1 MYHIPKN
8 TLLNRHLIHKNFR
21 STEHIDQRGIRLFY
35 CRFGQGY
42 QNLHKILA
50 PKEEIEIFSRNIN
63 NPDNRN
69 FFFQRIRNFVNI
81 FPDEEKIIEYQEQKK
96 CQRFTPS
103 IRKKFEITG
112 RNEEKLIEENEK
124 KVLSQTYIL
133 YDKAGMVKPTFVIEL
148 QQYVNIFSQFT
159 TFCEE
164 SDKNLKNFTKNQ
176 KNDFQLKNSYTS
188 KNEFS
193 LTLRKLDGSPAKFIS
208 KEVSIQ
214 FLIKTHTK
222 QKKKIYGKLSVVDT
236 FMVLGIQD
244 LT

>member
-1 MYHIPKN
+1 M
-8 TLLNRHLIHKNFR
+8 
-21 STEHIDQRGIRLFY
+21 
-35 CRFGQGY
+35 
-42 QNLHKILA
+42 
-50 PKEEIEIFSRNIN
+50 
-63 NPDNRN
+63 
-69 FFFQRIRNFVNI
+69 
-81 FPDEEKIIEYQEQKK
+81 
-96 CQRFTPS
+96 
-103 IRKKFEITG
+103 
-112 RNEEKLIEENEK
+112 
-124 KVLSQTYIL
+124 LSQTYIL

-164 SDKNLKNFTKNQ
+164 SDKNPKNFTKNQ

-193 LTLRKLDGSPAKFIS
+193 LALRKLDGSPAKFLS

>member
-1 MYHIPKN
+1 M
-8 TLLNRHLIHKNFR
+8 
-21 STEHIDQRGIRLFY
+21 
-35 CRFGQGY
+35 
-42 QNLHKILA
+42 
-50 PKEEIEIFSRNIN
+50 
-63 NPDNRN
+63 
-69 FFFQRIRNFVNI
+69 
-81 FPDEEKIIEYQEQKK
+81 
-96 CQRFTPS
+96 
-103 IRKKFEITG
+103 
-112 RNEEKLIEENEK
+112 IEENEK

-164 SDKNLKNFTKNQ
+164 SDKNPTNFTKNQ
-176 KNDFQLKNSYTS
+176 KKDFQLKNSYTS

-193 LTLRKLDGSPAKFIS
+193 LALRKLDGSPAKFIS